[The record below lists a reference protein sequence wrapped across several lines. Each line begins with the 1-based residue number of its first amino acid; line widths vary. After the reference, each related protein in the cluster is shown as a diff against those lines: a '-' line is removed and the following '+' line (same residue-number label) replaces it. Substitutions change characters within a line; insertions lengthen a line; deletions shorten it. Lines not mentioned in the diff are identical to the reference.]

1 MVTIDA
7 MTRTSRAALLACV
20 ALSALGNTSGCGQA
34 HPEAAAVAAVF
45 SSLQG
50 AIYEGDAGAVWDLS
64 VPELHAEIRALR
76 ERIVRAVVILDDIY
90 SAEEARVIRR
100 DIGGDLLD
108 GVDDDR
114 KFFIALTAMG
124 TLERTDEVLAG
135 LQHDPA
141 KINGN
146 VATIETRGGETFRFV
161 KGADEVWRSD
171 LALETFRTWPAL
183 KTVLANLDRVDE
195 NVAAMRRQR
204 DLLRDPRTPEGAFNL
219 FREALV
225 GQNAEVVYTLIT
237 PASREVLRQFIDQ
250 WGALPE
256 ETRKAGVEGLSAA
269 CSGAA
274 SPDKD
279 GKDVKEVKVLV
290 RRLMAADALQEPLP
304 LTAADRV
311 EEVVR
316 VSDGIVDVR
325 TTRDKTLRLVRGDKD
340 LWRVEALDAWARAA
354 LLDPVARVAATSQDA
369 KSP

>member
-1 MVTIDA
+1 MDA
-7 MTRTSRAALLACV
+7 MTRTSRAALLTCV
-20 ALSALGNTSGCGQA
+20 ALFALGSSYGCGQA

-124 TLERTDEVLAG
+124 TLERTDEVIAG

-141 KINGN
+141 RINGN

-237 PASREVLRQFIDQ
+237 PASREVLRQFLDQ
-250 WGALPE
+250 WAALPE
-256 ETRKAGVEGLSAA
+256 ETRKAGVEGLTAA
-269 CSGAA
+269 CAGAA
-274 SPDKD
+274 AP
-279 GKDVKEVKVLV
+279 DVKEVKVLL
-290 RRLMAADALQEPLP
+290 RRLMDADALQEPLP

-316 VSDGIVDVR
+316 ISDGIVDVR

-340 LWRVEALDAWARAA
+340 LWRVEALDAWARSA
-354 LLDPVARVAATSQDA
+354 LLGPVARVAATSQDA